1 MKRNALLAIGIGLI
15 LIGASVFAALNMLA
29 PSQQSSGNTTGVTTS
44 ALPTATPPPEKTPTT
59 TDVLEKFSLLKDK
72 VLGTG
77 HKFGGGA
84 TQMIMG
90 EETALVYVYKQYGQ
104 NDISD
109 LLAAGFT
116 SVHEVFDTKDPLM
129 VGVVDTSQLINE
141 QTFKVDIYALERT
154 MVDQYLLGDITK
166 TELAQKALLVT
177 PETES
182 LHPNNS
188 SLKISKNIYNGE
200 GRKGSF
206 TEPASR
212 TQFFVETL
220 NQSGYLRPISL
231 QEGTIADER
240 VVSVVMALKRNATAE
255 DIYNEIE
262 AALRAC
268 AGSYGDY
275 DKFYISLIPP
285 AEGFNDY
292 YTIDARAAPVMDY
305 FDGKISQY
313 QLYNNINLTYYT
325 K

>member
-1 MKRNALLAIGIGLI
+1 MKRNAILAIGIGVI

-29 PSQQSSGNTTGVTTS
+29 PSPDVSGNITEAVTS
-44 ALPTATPPPEKTPTT
+44 AQPTAAPPAKVPTR
-59 TDVLEKFSLLKDK
+59 TDVLEKFSLMKEK

-77 HKFGGGA
+77 HNFGGGA

-90 EETALVYVYKQYGQ
+90 EETAMVYIYKQYGQ

-109 LLAAGFT
+109 LLATGFS
-116 SVHEVFDTKDPLM
+116 SVYEVFDTKDPLM
-129 VGVVDTSQLINE
+129 VGIVDTSQLINQ
-141 QTFKVDIYALERT
+141 QTFKVDIYALERV
-154 MVDQYLLGDITK
+154 MVDQYLKGDITK
-166 TELAQKALLVT
+166 TELMQKALLVT

-188 SLKISKNIYNGE
+188 TMKISKDIYTGE
-200 GRKGSF
+200 GRKGNF

-231 QEGTIADER
+231 QTGDIGGEQ
-240 VVSVVMALKRNATAE
+240 VVSVIMALKRNATAE
-255 DIYNEIE
+255 DNYKEIE

-275 DKFYISLIPP
+275 DKFYISLVPP
-285 AEGFNDY
+285 AEGFTDY
-292 YTIDARAAPVMDY
+292 YTVDAKSAPVMDY
-305 FDGKISQY
+305 FDGKINQY